1 MIFALC
7 VEKYSCPVS
16 SVKIF
21 FFFSCQSFA
30 QQKHIRHVKALEL
43 QDVSSNRNCLSLK
56 ASKTVE
62 SATGQAMETEAAE

>member
-16 SVKIF
+16 SVKNIY
-21 FFFSCQSFA
+21 FFSFKSFA
-30 QQKHIRHVKALEL
+30 QQKHIRRVKALKM
-43 QDVSSNRNCLSLK
+43 QDVSSNVNCLSLK

>member
-1 MIFALC
+1 MPSQQC
-7 VEKYSCPVS
+7 EN
-16 SVKIF
+16 F
-21 FFFSCQSFA
+21 FFFSCKSFA

-43 QDVSSNRNCLSLK
+43 QGVSSNRNCLSLK